1 MENERRLRSKGP
13 VPEVEGCCKQ
23 PQLDGLLI
31 LPSFTDHESDEPQPG
46 PTGMS
51 RHAKHFDPV
60 VEAGPSHLL
69 TWAFAACK
77 TRVQSYKPSRTNV
90 RNIQLHREAKMPTTE
105 EFFRHTAKRAFSK
118 AEAHPNPLVKKAV
131 DYNENGSFKCKRPKM
146 ALLRS
151 KTSSNSDLWNLVS
164 IKCHIYLSQLFS
176 DSITWITSGESPER
190 PLFFLWRHATRHVI
204 SPLQKNGYPRIR
216 DQICQCIASRQWEEV
231 LSPVSLR
238 ASCGKHFNRWKKP
251 LTLNEL
257 LEEVENLEDET
268 VIPDEIILF
277 PPENANECNTDEDS
291 GKEDNVV
298 LNNLPGSQL
307 RGNVEVALNHED
319 EEINDEI
326 ENWDSEYE
334 IPFPFRRLNQLLV
347 DLSFIC
353 TVCTNMA
360 RKRGLTR
367 DELEH
372 FANLSESEWE
382 EFLEDNSEDDQ
393 NYELSSD
400 ASDCSSS
407 ENEYDKNEENA
418 ELSVD
423 DMDVQQQCPAHTQH
437 ISWCETEQDPPQF
450 NFRENSGLQFDS
462 RNLTIESL
470 VDLFFTQE
478 FLDLLVAQTNLNA
491 NQESSVPTLN
501 LFQEISVRLD
511 HDYILNED
519 QIFVGRYIEVGSPVS
534 PTMGCEMSTQTES
547 EIQKKHVGTQTELY
561 ELSKWT
567 MQTQTGKELSAAT
580 PRKRKLKAEI
590 RSKGEEVK
598 KLRRKLDIANKSLEE
613 NEKNKK
619 QEISGEEFKQACDR
633 FLPPQFSK
641 AAQVLSNL
649 KNRKAQGRRF
659 TGEFKQHALGLYF
672 ASPKAYRIMVKKYHF
687 PSTHL
692 FYDQKRDEIIGFH
705 DNGKG
710 KEFKPAQN
718 ALVLMARGIEE
729 NWKQPLAF
737 FFVNSTCNAQDLQS
751 ILHECI
757 TRMLNIG
764 FTVKAVVSDMG
775 SNFIQLSRDL
785 GITTKHTDFQVQGK
799 TIRYFFDTP
808 HLLKCMRNLLLQ
820 NTVHFDGKE
829 ASWKFVEQL
838 FNLEKNKDLRMAPK
852 LSEAHIHP
860 TNFQKMKVKYAA
872 QVLSSTVSSDSY
884 KTKKNIYTIVNIVA
898 LSTYMAMRTAEFI
911 EKIDHLFD
919 ILNSST
925 QASKNLYRRPYKGTP
940 QQDAFLHEMT
950 QFFKKIRL
958 FRHENR

>member
-1 MENERRLRSKGP
+1 
-13 VPEVEGCCKQ
+13 
-23 PQLDGLLI
+23 
-31 LPSFTDHESDEPQPG
+31 
-46 PTGMS
+46 
-51 RHAKHFDPV
+51 
-60 VEAGPSHLL
+60 
-69 TWAFAACK
+69 
-77 TRVQSYKPSRTNV
+77 
-90 RNIQLHREAKMPTTE
+90 
-105 EFFRHTAKRAFSK
+105 
-118 AEAHPNPLVKKAV
+118 
-131 DYNENGSFKCKRPKM
+131 
-146 ALLRS
+146 
-151 KTSSNSDLWNLVS
+151 
-164 IKCHIYLSQLFS
+164 
-176 DSITWITSGESPER
+176 
-190 PLFFLWRHATRHVI
+190 
-204 SPLQKNGYPRIR
+204 
-216 DQICQCIASRQWEEV
+216 
-231 LSPVSLR
+231 
-238 ASCGKHFNRWKKP
+238 
-251 LTLNEL
+251 
-257 LEEVENLEDET
+257 
-268 VIPDEIILF
+268 
-277 PPENANECNTDEDS
+277 
-291 GKEDNVV
+291 
-298 LNNLPGSQL
+298 
-307 RGNVEVALNHED
+307 
-319 EEINDEI
+319 
-326 ENWDSEYE
+326 
-334 IPFPFRRLNQLLV
+334 
-347 DLSFIC
+347 
-353 TVCTNMA
+353 MA

-462 RNLTIESL
+462 RNLTIETL

-491 NQESSVPTLN
+491 NQEIGK
-501 LFQEISVRLD
+501 EISVRLD

-519 QIFVGRYIEVGSPVS
+519 QIFVGYLPIEVG
-534 PTMGCEMSTQTES
+534 TGDGNTKEKEAEGRNQ
-547 EIQKKHVGTQTELY
+547 IQMRRGEEVE
-561 ELSKWT
+561 EE
-567 MQTQTGKELSAAT
+567 TGHREQVVE
-580 PRKRKLKAEI
+580 RKRK
-590 RSKGEEVK
+590 
-598 KLRRKLDIANKSLEE
+598 
-613 NEKNKK
+613 K
-619 QEISGEEFKQACDR
+619 QEAGNLGRRIQASVRQIPATTIQQSSPSPQQFEEQK
-633 FLPPQFSK
+633 ST
-641 AAQVLSNL
+641 
-649 KNRKAQGRRF
+649 RKAIHRGIQTTRSGSLQLRLKSKNDNAKLCII
-659 TGEFKQHALGLYF
+659 TMDEVSLK
-672 ASPKAYRIMVKKYHF
+672 
-687 PSTHL
+687 THL

-705 DNGKG
+705 DIGKG
-710 KEFKPAQN
+710 KESKPAQN

-785 GITTKHTDFQVQGK
+785 GITTKHTDFQ
-799 TIRYFFDTP
+799 
-808 HLLKCMRNLLLQ
+808 

-872 QVLSSTVSSDSY
+872 QVLSSTVSS
-884 KTKKNIYTIVNIVA
+884 A

-958 FRHENR
+958 FRHENSSVNRTPIQFLRSFKKLCCVDLLQCADTFNCAEDVGVLLMNNLPQNIEISTEEQERTVPCQTGSLTITNTDFRGNDLPKKNVVHYISGYLVRKCLGKHTCPTCKEYATAMDELDASTLFTHFKGHTEKYGGTGTTSGKLLMPAKPFVDFIETLEKALMKNIRWIACTANVQDQLLQVLKEVQFSHP

>member
-1 MENERRLRSKGP
+1 
-13 VPEVEGCCKQ
+13 
-23 PQLDGLLI
+23 
-31 LPSFTDHESDEPQPG
+31 
-46 PTGMS
+46 
-51 RHAKHFDPV
+51 
-60 VEAGPSHLL
+60 
-69 TWAFAACK
+69 
-77 TRVQSYKPSRTNV
+77 
-90 RNIQLHREAKMPTTE
+90 
-105 EFFRHTAKRAFSK
+105 
-118 AEAHPNPLVKKAV
+118 
-131 DYNENGSFKCKRPKM
+131 
-146 ALLRS
+146 
-151 KTSSNSDLWNLVS
+151 
-164 IKCHIYLSQLFS
+164 
-176 DSITWITSGESPER
+176 
-190 PLFFLWRHATRHVI
+190 
-204 SPLQKNGYPRIR
+204 
-216 DQICQCIASRQWEEV
+216 
-231 LSPVSLR
+231 
-238 ASCGKHFNRWKKP
+238 
-251 LTLNEL
+251 
-257 LEEVENLEDET
+257 
-268 VIPDEIILF
+268 
-277 PPENANECNTDEDS
+277 
-291 GKEDNVV
+291 
-298 LNNLPGSQL
+298 
-307 RGNVEVALNHED
+307 
-319 EEINDEI
+319 
-326 ENWDSEYE
+326 
-334 IPFPFRRLNQLLV
+334 
-347 DLSFIC
+347 
-353 TVCTNMA
+353 MA

-462 RNLTIESL
+462 RNLTIETL

-491 NQESSVPTLN
+491 NQEIGK
-501 LFQEISVRLD
+501 EISVRLD

-519 QIFVGRYIEVGSPVS
+519 QIFVGYLPIE
-534 PTMGCEMSTQTES
+534 
-547 EIQKKHVGTQTELY
+547 
-561 ELSKWT
+561 
-567 MQTQTGKELSAAT
+567 
-580 PRKRKLKAEI
+580 
-590 RSKGEEVK
+590 
-598 KLRRKLDIANKSLEE
+598 KLRRKLDIANKSLKE

-687 PSTHL
+687 PSVRSLKRMTENLQYSPGFNDFLFRSLQLRLKSKNDNAKLCIITMDEVSLKTHL

-705 DNGKG
+705 DIGKG
-710 KEFKPAQN
+710 KESKPAQN

-764 FTVKAVVSDMG
+764 ARK
-775 SNFIQLSRDL
+775 NHPLL
-785 GITTKHTDFQVQGK
+785 L
-799 TIRYFFDTP
+799 P

-872 QVLSSTVSSDSY
+872 QVLSSTVSSGSY

-958 FRHENR
+958 FRHENSPASYCAFGKREEDVKGGCSHPQPMSISKKPLVFPLICFIPEGQAPERGNCCVRQSYQNNGKLTLLRPMTQKRLQDCYQCGRKLLTKASWKFNHGLRVEESGIRTRLGLESDQEFSRHNISLPESKNNYFSIYIYAEFNFIDNQISMAVK

>member
-1 MENERRLRSKGP
+1 MGKSKGMTCA
-13 VPEVEGCCKQ
+13 VKNC
-23 PQLDGLLI
+23 
-31 LPSFTDHESDEPQPG
+31 T
-46 PTGMS
+46 S
-51 RHAKHFDPV
+51 RYY
-60 VEAGPSHLL
+60 GS
-69 TWAFAACK
+69 
-77 TRVQSYKPSRTNV
+77 NV
-90 RNIQLHREAKMPTTE
+90 S
-105 EFFRHTAKRAFSK
+105 FFRFPLNDLDRLEKWKVACGREELMLKSPTELHT
-118 AEAHPNPLVKKAV
+118 
-131 DYNENGSFKCKRPKM
+131 
-146 ALLRS
+146 
-151 KTSSNSDLWNLVS
+151 
-164 IKCHIYLSQLFS
+164 
-176 DSITWITSGESPER
+176 
-190 PLFFLWRHATRHVI
+190 
-204 SPLQKNGYPRIR
+204 
-216 DQICQCIASRQWEEV
+216 
-231 LSPVSLR
+231 
-238 ASCGKHFNRWKKP
+238 
-251 LTLNEL
+251 
-257 LEEVENLEDET
+257 
-268 VIPDEIILF
+268 
-277 PPENANECNTDEDS
+277 
-291 GKEDNVV
+291 
-298 LNNLPGSQL
+298 
-307 RGNVEVALNHED
+307 
-319 EEINDEI
+319 
-326 ENWDSEYE
+326 
-334 IPFPFRRLNQLLV
+334 
-347 DLSFIC
+347 
-353 TVCTNMA
+353 
-360 RKRGLTR
+360 
-367 DELEH
+367 
-372 FANLSESEWE
+372 
-382 EFLEDNSEDDQ
+382 
-393 NYELSSD
+393 
-400 ASDCSSS
+400 
-407 ENEYDKNEENA
+407 
-418 ELSVD
+418 
-423 DMDVQQQCPAHTQH
+423 
-437 ISWCETEQDPPQF
+437 
-450 NFRENSGLQFDS
+450 NFR
-462 RNLTIESL
+462 
-470 VDLFFTQE
+470 
-478 FLDLLVAQTNLNA
+478 
-491 NQESSVPTLN
+491 
-501 LFQEISVRLD
+501 EISVRLD

-519 QIFVGRYIEVGSPVS
+519 QIFVGRYIEVGSPAS

-547 EIQKKHVGTQTELY
+547 EIQKKHVGTQTELF

-567 MQTQTGKELSAAT
+567 METQTGKELSAAT

-641 AAQVLSNL
+641 TAQVLSNL

-687 PSTHL
+687 PSVRTLKRMTENLQYSPGFNDFLFRNLQLRLKSKNDNAKLCIITMDEVSLKTHL

-705 DNGKG
+705 DIGKG

-764 FTVKAVVSDMG
+764 FSVKAVVSDMG

-872 QVLSSTVSSDSY
+872 QVLSSTVSS
-884 KTKKNIYTIVNIVA
+884 A
-898 LSTYMAMRTAEFI
+898 LSTYMACGEISTLAMGTAEFI

-950 QFFKKIRL
+950 QFFKKIRVFSDTKTGKREITNKIKSIKCFQVTIKSTMDLWEELKEEGCRNLKTRRINQDCLENFFGKIRQQGGNSVNPTPIQFLRSFKKLCCVDLLQCADTFNCAEDVDVLLMNNLPQNIEISTEEQERTVPCQTGSLKITNTDFRGNDLPKKNVVHYISGYLVRKCLGKHTCPTCKEYASAMDELDASTL
-958 FRHENR
+958 FTHFKGHTEKYGGTGTTFGKLLMPAKPFVDFVETLEKALMKNIRWIACTANVQDQLLQVLKEVQFSHPCSNFPVEYLLRLFGRMRCYYILKYANRNFTDSSVKNRKLIILSHR